1 VDSVDAAEAGI
12 QYEVNQINN
21 QVVAGS
27 TSFVCPTKTT
37 LPSTGGFTTSY
48 SLSYAS
54 IQGQATPTAA
64 LTPCTGATVSLQG
77 GYTYLLQ
84 ATGTTTAGVVGAR
97 TEQAQVYVPSG
108 VTYGK
113 TGTYTDALY
122 AGVDVLGGGSFKL
135 SGGDTYSGMI
145 GLCTSNWAFGGNY
158 FSDGIPLPS
167 SLLSL
172 TVPTTFAGACNVSG
186 NLYMNNSLGIA
197 ITSGSGVGGS
207 VYSAGPVSLSG
218 GAGVGQSLY
227 ADGAVSI
234 SGGGTVGGNVYSGD
248 SLLGVTLSGGPVVT
262 GNVYSA
268 GPVTI
273 TGTVDGNI
281 YANGPVTLSSATVKG
296 NIYTTGTVTLNSGT
310 YNGIYSNGLVSVNG
324 YPTVSGTVYS
334 NGGFYDGGG
343 TFGNNVEVNGGIVT
357 YLASQAGTLYAAPG
371 TVITPYLF
379 YLGPATT
386 IHSLPAG
393 YPLPYV
399 PTVSSTTIAA
409 TVNTAMVAAANATNG
424 TTTGTTTAVTMPTL
438 AFDQNAWIANSSFC
452 GSATCTA
459 SNINFVTNND
469 CNIPSSSNANA
480 LDPSS
485 VWAVIKGMETAGA
498 KPTVIQTDCQF
509 TWGDSPLKGYALP
522 LEANLAIFDSAGFT
536 FPSSFS
542 GISSGDGNSHQFY
555 AIVPSASYNVLPA
568 ILNSLFGTASYPVG
582 EASCTLLTG
591 PDINI
596 SAPLTDSGDKIQ
608 DFLYTPAN
616 VCSYTG
622 NATIYGRVYA
632 GQMVSA
638 NSNWNQT
645 FYDISPYGVVTNNGN
660 QGNGGAAGAA
670 GTPVLQWVRQVAAAS
685 T

>member
-1 VDSVDAAEAGI
+1 MSSDSRLVGELLVARRVLSKDALEDLLVREEQRGIPFGQLVLTGSLVSERDLVAAVAEHRGMDSWNPLDHPIPPMVRGMLPAETARKL
-12 QYEVNQINN
+12 QAV
-21 QVVAGS
+21 VVASEDGHLL
-27 TSFVCPTKTT
+27 VAMAD
-37 LPSTGGFTTSY
+37 PS
-48 SLSYAS
+48 
-54 IQGQATPTAA
+54 
-64 LTPCTGATVSLQG
+64 
-77 GYTYLLQ
+77 
-84 ATGTTTAGVVGAR
+84 
-97 TEQAQVYVPSG
+97 
-108 VTYGK
+108 
-113 TGTYTDALY
+113 D
-122 AGVDVLGGGSFKL
+122 
-135 SGGDTYSGMI
+135 
-145 GLCTSNWAFGGNY
+145 
-158 FSDGIPLPS
+158 
-167 SLLSL
+167 
-172 TVPTTFAGACNVSG
+172 AGALDQVAQQTG
-186 NLYMNNSLGIA
+186 W
-197 ITSGSGVGGS
+197 
-207 VYSAGPVSLSG
+207 
-218 GAGVGQSLY
+218 
-227 ADGAVSI
+227 
-234 SGGGTVGGNVYSGD
+234 
-248 SLLGVTLSGGPVVT
+248 VVH
-262 GNVYSA
+262 
-268 GPVTI
+268 
-273 TGTVDGNI
+273 
-281 YANGPVTLSSATVKG
+281 PVTLSSATVKG